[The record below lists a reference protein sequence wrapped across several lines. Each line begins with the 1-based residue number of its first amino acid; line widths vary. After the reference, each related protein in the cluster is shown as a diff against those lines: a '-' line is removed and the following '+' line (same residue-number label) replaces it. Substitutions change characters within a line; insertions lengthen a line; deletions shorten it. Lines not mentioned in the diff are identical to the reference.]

1 MSRVEHSHR
10 KESITMSVQ
19 IPFTNVIAAATEY
32 LSEVDP
38 VMRATIELVG
48 PCTLQPDPDV
58 FNALVDAIIS
68 QQISVK
74 AADAIMARVRG
85 ALPEGKVTPENVAFL
100 DFERLRAL
108 GLSTPKA
115 RYVLNLVEHVRSG
128 QLQLECLQE
137 LEDEEVINQLTA
149 VKGIGRW
156 TAEMCLIFTLGR
168 PDVLPVDDLGFL
180 EGVRVAYQLEERPSK
195 QEMRE
200 RGELWRPYRTFATWY
215 MWALRRVT
223 VKNEQPRTRIVSL

>member
-1 MSRVEHSHR
+1 LDCYCGSEIVRNNLDKCSYYFYTVTRASYYECSPLCGAQYSDR

-19 IPFTNVIAAATEY
+19 IPFANVIAAATEY

-58 FNALVDAIIS
+58 FSALVDAIIS

-74 AADAIMARVRG
+74 AADAIMARVRA
-85 ALPEGKVTPENVAFL
+85 ALPEGKVTPENLASL

-115 RYVLNLVEHVRSG
+115 RYVLNLVEHIQSG
-128 QLQLECLQE
+128 QLQLERLQE
-137 LEDEEVINQLTA
+137 MEDEEVINQLTA

-156 TAEMCLIFTLGR
+156 TAEMCLFIWT
-168 PDVLPVDDLGFL
+168 
-180 EGVRVAYQLEERPSK
+180 
-195 QEMRE
+195 
-200 RGELWRPYRTFATWY
+200 
-215 MWALRRVT
+215 
-223 VKNEQPRTRIVSL
+223 